1 MIKMLRIDERLIH
14 GQIVVDWSRYLGV
27 NAIIV
32 GNDMAA
38 TNSVVEMTLRMA
50 APTGIKVGIKTVR
63 QAIDVLNRPQM
74 AQYQVLVLTSNPH
87 DALQIVQQV
96 PNIPRVNL
104 GNYGR
109 LDREQQHR
117 QTIRNSVYLNEEEI
131 TILHQI
137 MAMGIACDIQMV
149 TSDPVIPLQEGLEKR
164 G

>member
-50 APTGIKVGIKTVR
+50 APTGIKVGLKTVR
-63 QAIDVLNRPQM
+63 GAVEVLNNPQM
-74 AQYQVLVLTSNPH
+74 AQYQVLVIVSSPQ
-87 DALQIVQQV
+87 DAAQIAAQV
-96 PNIPRVNL
+96 PGIPRVNL

-109 LDREQQHR
+109 LNREQQHR
-117 QTIRNSVYLNEEEI
+117 QTLRSSVYLNEEEI
-131 TILHQI
+131 AKMKEI

-149 TSDPVIPLQEGLEKR
+149 TSDPAVPLQECLEKR

>member
-50 APTGIKVGIKTVR
+50 APTGIKVAIKTVR
-63 QAIDVLNRPQM
+63 SAVDLLNRPQM
-74 AQYQVLVLTSNPH
+74 AAYQVLVLVSNPH
-87 DALQIVQQV
+87 DALQIVSQV
-96 PNIPRVNL
+96 PDIPRVNL
-104 GNYGR
+104 GNVGR
-109 LDREQQHR
+109 LNREQQHR
-117 QTIRNSVYLNEEEI
+117 QTIRSSVYLNDEEI
-131 TILHQI
+131 AELKEII
-137 MAMGIACDIQMV
+137 AMGIPCDIQMV
-149 TSDPVIPLQEGLEKR
+149 TSEAAVPLRECLEKR